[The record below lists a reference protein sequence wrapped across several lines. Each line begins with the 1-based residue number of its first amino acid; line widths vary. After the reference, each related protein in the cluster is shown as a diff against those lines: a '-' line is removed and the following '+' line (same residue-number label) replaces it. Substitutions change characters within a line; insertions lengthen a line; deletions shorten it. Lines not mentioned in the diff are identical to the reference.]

1 MTSHSTPDAG
11 PGASKSRIRWLLL
24 PLLLLAAGAT
34 GYLIWGK
41 PAPETKKA
49 DMLLAR
55 TAKVST
61 GPLSLTMRLTGQT
74 SARVFAAV
82 TAPRLRGPERGNAM
96 ILVHLVKSGSM
107 VKKGELLAE
116 IDSTSTRDHID
127 DVQDMVTAAA
137 KDIVKRRAE
146 QAVEWE
152 NLQQTL
158 RLAKAELDKARLEAQ
173 AAEVRTVVDQELL
186 KLSVEEA
193 EAQYKQLQGD
203 VANKKVIHDAE
214 LKILQVTHR
223 RQVMHLER
231 HVTDVKRLV
240 MHAPMDGLVVMMP
253 IFRNGEYGQVD
264 LGDQVGPG
272 QPFMRVVDP
281 NSIQLEASVNQAEAT
296 ALRLNLES
304 EITLDAFPGAR
315 FRGKIDSIGALATG
329 GWRQNYF
336 IRNIPVRVH
345 IDASDPRLIPDLS
358 GAADVTF
365 ERKDNVLRI
374 PLEAVFTDT
383 GKPTVYVRDK
393 GRFVRRTVEL
403 GLENN
408 TQVEVVSGL
417 KDGEEVAVEKPSTK
431 AG

>member
-1 MTSHSTPDAG
+1 LTSHSHPDAV
-11 PGASKSRIRWLLL
+11 PGAPKSRLRWLLL
-24 PLLLLAAGAT
+24 PLLLVSAGAT

-41 PAPETKKA
+41 PALDTKKA
-49 DMLLAR
+49 EIILVR
-55 TAKVST
+55 TAKSST
-61 GPLSLTMRLTGQT
+61 GPLSATVRLTGQT

-82 TAPRLRGPERGNAM
+82 TAPRLRGPDRGSAM
-96 ILVHLVKSGSM
+96 ILVKLAKSGTM

-127 DVQDMVTAAA
+127 DVEDMVTAAA
-137 KDIVKRRAE
+137 KDIVKRKAE

-152 NLQQTL
+152 NLMQTL
-158 RLAKAELDKARLEAQ
+158 RVAKSELDKARLEAQ
-173 AAEVRTVVDQELL
+173 ASEVRTVVDQELL

-203 VANKKVIHDAE
+203 IANKKIIHDAE
-214 LKILQVTHR
+214 MKILAVTHR
-223 RQVMHLER
+223 RQQMHLER
-231 HVTDVKRLV
+231 HASDLKLLV
-240 MHAPMDGLVVMMP
+240 MHAPMDGLMVLMP
-253 IFRNGEYGQVD
+253 IYRNHEFVQIE

-296 ALRLNLES
+296 TLRLGMES
-304 EITLDAFPGAR
+304 EITLDAFPGVK

-329 GWRQNYF
+329 SWIQNYY
-336 IRNIPVRVH
+336 IRKIPIRVK

-358 GAADVTF
+358 GAADVTL

-374 PLEAVFTDT
+374 PVEAVFTDS
-383 GKPTVYVRDK
+383 GKPTVYVRDG
-393 GRFVRRTVEL
+393 GRFVRRAVEL
-403 GLENN
+403 GVESN

-417 KDGEEVAVEKPSTK
+417 KDGEEVAIEKPPTA